1 MNEAEARQEFLGFM
15 YELESEPEHVLH
27 VAKLSLQLFDQLKE
41 LHQLDANDRLILEAA
56 GCLHDIGW
64 SASPGGREHHKASAR
79 LIRERAWKSLAPD
92 AVALLALTARYHRQ
106 SLPDLKHRD
115 FRMLGKQERNRV
127 QSLAALLRIGDGLD
141 RRHMQ
146 YVIDIKSAI
155 QPDKVALHLLT
166 RQFADREIEAAKRKS
181 DLATLVFER
190 EFVFT
195 AELI

>member
-1 MNEAEARQEFLGFM
+1 MNEAEARQEFIDFM

-27 VAKLSLQLFDQLKE
+27 VSKLSLLLFEQLKE
-41 LHQLDANDRLILEAA
+41 LHQLGAEDRLILEAA

-64 SASPGGREHHKASAR
+64 SVSPGGKEHHKASAR
-79 LIRERAWKSLAPD
+79 LIRERAWKAFDQD
-92 AVALLALTARYHRQ
+92 AVALLAVTARYHRQ

-115 FRMLGKQERNRV
+115 FRLLSQEERSRV
-127 QSLAALLRIGDGLD
+127 QTLAGLLRIGDGLD

-146 YVIDIKSAI
+146 YVLDLKAAI
-155 QPDKVALHLLT
+155 QPDKIALHLIT
-166 RQFADREIEAAKRKS
+166 REFADREIEAAKKKS
-181 DLATLVFER
+181 DLAQLVFGR